1 MLSIQNLS
9 LQSSDKIILK
19 NFNLEIHNGIYALTG
34 PNGSGKSSLARTIMG
49 IGKLQIY
56 GSITWQTD
64 ELKTVQSQNLENN
77 QTNFGQDLEKLNF
90 LEDSKTNSAVET
102 QNFEEK
108 IANSQ
113 KLTKLTKNQ
122 ISEQLNEQLNF
133 FENSENNSENSST
146 DYIFDS
152 KLVPSPDLANEFLT
166 SNSTKNLQKESPDP
180 NIENEKIDLTKLET
194 WQRARLGIFLSFQN
208 PPIVKGVS
216 CLNLLKVAMENQ
228 NLPKLTSAEILKI
241 IKKNS
246 EILKIGN
253 LYRQKLENLSGGERK
268 KLEILQML
276 CLEPKLAI
284 LDEVDSG
291 LDVDSVKLVAQ
302 ILQDYIA
309 KKTQKTLLIIS
320 HNPEFLNLFS
330 GIRVLDI
337 QDCQKN

>member
-1 MLSIQNLS
+1 MLSIQNLNLRS
-9 LQSSDKIILK
+9 GDKTILK
-19 NFNLEIHNGIYALTG
+19 NFNLELQNGIYALTG

-49 IGKLQIY
+49 IGKLEID
-56 GSITWQTD
+56 GSIIWQTD
-64 ELKTVQSQNLENN
+64 ELTKFQSENLENN
-77 QTNFGQDLEKLNF
+77 QTNFGQGLKKLNF
-90 LEDSKTNSAVET
+90 LEESKTNSAVET
-102 QNFEEK
+102 QNPEEK

-113 KLTKLTKNQ
+113 KLTNMTKTQ
-122 ISEQLNEQLNF
+122 ISEQLDFL
-133 FENSENNSENSST
+133 ENSENSSENSST

-152 KLVPSPDLANEFLT
+152 KLVPIPDLANEFLT
-166 SNSTKNLQKESPDP
+166 SNSTKNLIEISQKTSPDL

-246 EILKIGN
+246 EILKISN

-302 ILQDYIA
+302 ILQDYIT
-309 KKTQKTLLIIS
+309 KNPQKTLLIIS

-330 GIRVLDI
+330 GIKVLDI
-337 QDCQKN
+337 

>member
-19 NFNLEIHNGIYALTG
+19 NFNLELQNGIYALTG

-90 LEDSKTNSAVET
+90 LEDSKTNSTVET

-108 IANSQ
+108 ITNSQ
-113 KLTKLTKNQ
+113 KLTKLTKTQ
-122 ISEQLNEQLNF
+122 ISEQLNFLKS
-133 FENSENNSENSST
+133 SENKSQIQSNDCT
-146 DYIFDS
+146 IDS
-152 KLVPSPDLANEFLT
+152 KLASTYSNKFLT
-166 SNSTKNLQKESPDP
+166 SNPAKNLQKESPDL

-228 NLPKLTSAEILKI
+228 NLPKLNSAEILKI

-276 CLEPKLAI
+276 CLEPKLTI

-330 GIRVLDI
+330 GIKVLDI
-337 QDCQKN
+337 QDCQKK